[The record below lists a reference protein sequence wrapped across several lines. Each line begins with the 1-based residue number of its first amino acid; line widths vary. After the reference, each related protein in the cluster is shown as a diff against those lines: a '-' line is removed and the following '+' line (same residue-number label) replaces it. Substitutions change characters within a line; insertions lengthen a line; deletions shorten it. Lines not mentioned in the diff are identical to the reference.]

1 MMLSNQVVTLQQAE
15 KLLEDRL
22 SSSLRTLTLGD
33 VSTLTGLSTD
43 DAKQTLEKL
52 MSKYDCT
59 LKVTEAGDLIYDFG
73 STLLRRGKKTIAEY
87 WSEIKDFLWK
97 AFQVFFK
104 LWIAVTLVF
113 YFVVFL
119 VVLIAIILA
128 AVFGDSDSDFDVGDA
143 VGGLFHALIEMFRMI
158 FIWDALTGSTTY
170 YETDSRGYKYKH
182 YAPKSSTWSKLSK
195 KNRELPSKSFVV
207 SVYDFVFGPSRVE
220 NTLADNLKELAT
232 YARKQNGI
240 IVPAEI
246 KGLTGYPSEEADKF
260 MTDSMVHFN
269 GKAEVSEQGV
279 LYADFEDLIRSAANK
294 QVESKVEW
302 FWDEYEPEY
311 EITGNTAGRN
321 AGIIAMNLFN
331 LVLSGVVLGMA
342 NDYSELPKWIEVVF
356 GWIPLTFST
365 IFFSVPILRTIFI
378 LPKRKKRHLN
388 NIRKRLMKV
397 IFHDSDKEL
406 PLSALE
412 QAVNAKSAG
421 EEKLSQKQI
430 EQVMNDLIIDLQGEI
445 DVKDNGEIVYRFD
458 KLKTELQEAERL
470 RKAKGFIP
478 MSQKIVFD
486 SGI

>member
-1 MMLSNQVVTLQQAE
+1 MLSNQVVTLQQAE
-15 KLLEDRL
+15 KLLEDKL

-33 VSTLTGLSTD
+33 VSTLTGLSID

-52 MSKYDCT
+52 MSKYECT

-73 STLLRRGKKTIAEY
+73 STLLRRGKKTLAEY
-87 WSEIKDFLWK
+87 WVEIKDFLWR

-113 YFVVFL
+113 YFIVFL
-119 VVLIAIILA
+119 VVLIAIVLV
-128 AVFGDSDSDFDVGDA
+128 AVFGDSDNDFDFGDA
-143 VGGLFHALIEMFRMI
+143 IGGLFHALIEMFRII
-158 FIWDALTGSTTY
+158 FIWDALTGSSTY

-182 YAPKSSTWSKLSK
+182 YAPKSSTWSRLSK
-195 KNRELPSKSFVV
+195 KGEELPSKSFVV
-207 SVYDFVFGPSRVE
+207 SVYDFVFGPPRVE
-220 NTLADNLKELAT
+220 HTLADNLKELAT

-240 IVPAEI
+240 VVPAEI
-246 KGLTGYPSEEADKF
+246 KGLTGYQSEEADKF
-260 MTDSMVHFN
+260 LTDAMVHFS

-279 LYADFEDLIRSAANK
+279 LYADFEDVIRSASNN

-311 EITGNTAGRN
+311 EITGNKAGRN

-331 LVLSGVVLGMA
+331 LAFSAVVLSTA
-342 NDYSELPKWIEVVF
+342 DASEFPEWIEIVF

-365 IFFSVPILRTIFI
+365 IFFSVPILRTLYI
-378 LPKRKKRHLN
+378 LPKRKKRHIN

-397 IFHDSDKEL
+397 IFHDADKEL

-412 QAVNAKSAG
+412 QAVNAKLAG

-430 EQVMNDLIIDLQGEI
+430 EQVMNDLILDLQGEI
-445 DVKDNGEIVYRFD
+445 AVKENGEIVYRFD

-470 RKAKGFIP
+470 RKEKGFMP
-478 MSQKIVFD
+478 MSQKIIFD